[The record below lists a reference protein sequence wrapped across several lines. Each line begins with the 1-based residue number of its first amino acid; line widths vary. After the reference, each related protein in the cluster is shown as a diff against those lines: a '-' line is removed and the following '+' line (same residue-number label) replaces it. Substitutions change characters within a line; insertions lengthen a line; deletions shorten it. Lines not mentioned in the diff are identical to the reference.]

1 MSHFDAR
8 VPIKMHFK
16 KCTIKTLY
24 WQPDK
29 HLNLVLITHERGS
42 AREMRRLNRNTIT
55 NKSAEQQR
63 TEVQSP
69 KPAHSADTLTSLAG
83 RASLKLQLFPPKRCM
98 ALVRLTVSD
107 LFALLIMFS
116 IMAIHYTHNN
126 SNNTVYP
133 CMCACAHQTFKHKKI
148 GKGNNN
154 RNSNSNVNTHIA
166 SASPKSKRRFRG
178 KSPKSNSNAMLGFSA
193 RRDQHVVLVIAPPSL
208 THSQLQCCLCFSLSQ

>member
-1 MSHFDAR
+1 
-8 VPIKMHFK
+8 
-16 KCTIKTLY
+16 
-24 WQPDK
+24 
-29 HLNLVLITHERGS
+29 
-42 AREMRRLNRNTIT
+42 
-55 NKSAEQQR
+55 
-63 TEVQSP
+63 
-69 KPAHSADTLTSLAG
+69 
-83 RASLKLQLFPPKRCM
+83 M

-133 CMCACAHQTFKHKKI
+133 CMCAWVHQTFKHKKI

-208 THSQLQCCLCFSLSQ
+208 THSQLQCCVCFSLSQQQQQRAKQVSALSRSRLCSFWLCLPPAASSTCVFSCSALFTFLNSCKVVTLFALALSCAISHKILALLKLWKHVVESVDCM

>member
-29 HLNLVLITHERGS
+29 YLNLVLIT
-42 AREMRRLNRNTIT
+42 MRRLNRNTIT
-55 NKSAEQQR
+55 NKRAEQQR

-69 KPAHSADTLTSLAG
+69 KPAHNADTLTSLSG
-83 RASLKLQLFPPKRCM
+83 RASLQLQLFPPKRCM

-116 IMAIHYTHNN
+116 IMAIHYTKHNRK
-126 SNNTVYP
+126 NTVYP
-133 CMCACAHQTFKHKKI
+133 CMCACVCVCTSNMQT
-148 GKGNNN
+148 
-154 RNSNSNVNTHIA
+154 
-166 SASPKSKRRFRG
+166 
-178 KSPKSNSNAMLGFSA
+178 
-193 RRDQHVVLVIAPPSL
+193 
-208 THSQLQCCLCFSLSQ
+208 

>member
-1 MSHFDAR
+1 MYEVADCALLTYSLALAKVHKVSHFDAR

-29 HLNLVLITHERGS
+29 YLNLVLITNERGS
-42 AREMRRLNRNTIT
+42 AKEMRRLNRNTIT

-133 CMCACAHQTFKHKKI
+133 CMCA
-148 GKGNNN
+148 
-154 RNSNSNVNTHIA
+154 
-166 SASPKSKRRFRG
+166 
-178 KSPKSNSNAMLGFSA
+178 
-193 RRDQHVVLVIAPPSL
+193 
-208 THSQLQCCLCFSLSQ
+208 